1 MKKMDRK
8 LVIVDKDRVGDG
20 EEGKREEFGKRE
32 KNEKYENGKYENGK
46 DGEKNKYK

>member
-1 MKKMDRK
+1 MDRK
-8 LVIVDKDRVGDG
+8 LVIGDKDRVGDG
-20 EEGKREEFGKRE
+20 EEGKREEGKRE